1 MASDDIS
8 EKTHLLNNQSLSDN
22 GKWRYGNK
30 KIGIYI
36 LFKNYRI
43 DIDYKII

>member
-36 LFKNYRI
+36 LFNIHLKTI
-43 DIDYKII
+43 ELI